1 MDKESIVD
9 VLTADTDVFFACW
22 DTDNGWQV
30 LTNGNASFP
39 AALFAQKGIEALR
52 DVVAESDSRLCD
64 NFLQEIDRGVESHN
78 NEDVIKGNCR
88 TVHMHILDMQ
98 GECIYYRLK
107 CNFMKRDDG
116 SIEKIVFQARELD
129 AEEKYRIHLAQ
140 SVTNDRNPNVF
151 TQDVI
156 KLMRKHQKCKFAL
169 IQLDVE
175 RFKVINEMYGE
186 DFGDDLLKCFE
197 NTLKYICN
205 EMQLYVRLTADVF
218 MIATPYETKEDIL
231 AFVSML
237 EQRLSGYENVKYTLA
252 FGVCF
257 VTDINTNLRLYGDG
271 AALARQSIK
280 GDALHKVAFYHESM
294 RTDARK
300 RKFLEDAMHQALEN
314 HEFVMYL
321 QPKYS
326 ISTCKMVGAE
336 ALVRWQHPEKG
347 LIPPND
353 FIPIFEENGFVIP
366 LDEFM
371 WEEACKLLAEWQ
383 REGKEM
389 LPISVNVSRRH
400 LIDDYF
406 VEVLNHLIEKYQIPK
421 HYLEIEITETEQ
433 SKMQERGIAL
443 LKENGYTLLMDDFGS
458 GYSTLNMLKDTQFDV
473 IKIDRVFLQNFIASD
488 RGQKIVEHTIKMS
501 QDIGL
506 GMVAEGV
513 ETKEQAE
520 FLSNCGCDIAQG
532 FYYAKPMCVA
542 DFKQLQLGK
551 AR

>member
-186 DFGDDLLKCFE
+186 DFGDDLLKYFE

-353 FIPIFEENGFVIP
+353 FIPIFEENG
-366 LDEFM
+366 
-371 WEEACKLLAEWQ
+371 
-383 REGKEM
+383 
-389 LPISVNVSRRH
+389 
-400 LIDDYF
+400 
-406 VEVLNHLIEKYQIPK
+406 
-421 HYLEIEITETEQ
+421 
-433 SKMQERGIAL
+433 
-443 LKENGYTLLMDDFGS
+443 YTLLMDDFGS

>member
-52 DVVAESDSRLCD
+52 DVAAESDSRLCD
-64 NFLQEIDRGVESHN
+64 NFLQEIDRGVESRN

-98 GECIYYRLK
+98 GERIYYRLK

-151 TQDVI
+151 TQDVM

-186 DFGDDLLKCFE
+186 DFGNDLLKYFE

-326 ISTCKMVGAE
+326 ISTHKMVGAE

-371 WEEACKLLAEWQ
+371 W
-383 REGKEM
+383 
-389 LPISVNVSRRH
+389 
-400 LIDDYF
+400 
-406 VEVLNHLIEKYQIPK
+406 IEKYQIPK

-433 SKMQERGIAL
+433 SKIQEKGIVL

>member
-1 MDKESIVD
+1 
-9 VLTADTDVFFACW
+9 
-22 DTDNGWQV
+22 
-30 LTNGNASFP
+30 
-39 AALFAQKGIEALR
+39 
-52 DVVAESDSRLCD
+52 
-64 NFLQEIDRGVESHN
+64 
-78 NEDVIKGNCR
+78 
-88 TVHMHILDMQ
+88 
-98 GECIYYRLK
+98 
-107 CNFMKRDDG
+107 
-116 SIEKIVFQARELD
+116 
-129 AEEKYRIHLAQ
+129 
-140 SVTNDRNPNVF
+140 
-151 TQDVI
+151 
-156 KLMRKHQKCKFAL
+156 
-169 IQLDVE
+169 
-175 RFKVINEMYGE
+175 
-186 DFGDDLLKCFE
+186 
-197 NTLKYICN
+197 
-205 EMQLYVRLTADVF
+205 MQLYVRLTADVF

-400 LIDDYF
+400 LIDDHF

>member
-22 DTDNGWQV
+22 DMENGWQV
-30 LTNGNASFP
+30 LTNGNPSFP
-39 AALFAQKGIEALR
+39 AELFAQKGIDALR
-52 DVVAESDSRLCD
+52 DAVAETDSSLCD
-64 NFLQEIDRGVESHN
+64 NFLQEIHHGVEAHN
-78 NEDVIKGNCR
+78 DGDILKGNCR
-88 TVHMHILDMQ
+88 TVHMHIMNVH
-98 GECIYYRLK
+98 GERIYYRLR
-107 CNFMKRDDG
+107 CNFKKKDDG
-116 SIEKIVFQARELD
+116 SIEKIVFQVRELD

-140 SVTNDRNPNVF
+140 SVTNDRNPGVF
-151 TQDVI
+151 AQDAI
-156 KLMRKHQKCKFAL
+156 KLMRQHQDRKFAL

-186 DFGDDLLKCFE
+186 EFGNDLLKHFD

-231 AFVSML
+231 AFVDML
-237 EQRLSGYENVKYTLA
+237 EQKLSGYENVKYTLA

-257 VTDINTNLRLYGDG
+257 VTDLNTNLRLYGDG

-280 GDALHKVAFYHESM
+280 GDALHKVAFYQESM
-294 RTDARK
+294 RVDARK
-300 RKFLEDAMHQALEN
+300 RKFLEDNMHQALAN
-314 HEFVMYL
+314 HEFVMFL

-326 ISTCKMVGAE
+326 ISTGKMVGAE
-336 ALVRWQHPEKG
+336 ALVRWQHPENG

-353 FIPIFEENGFVIP
+353 FIPLFEENGFVIP

-371 WEEACKLLAEWQ
+371 WEEACRLLAKWQ
-383 REGKEM
+383 QAGREM

-400 LIDDYF
+400 LIDGRF
-406 VEVLNHLIEKYQIPK
+406 VEVLNRLIVKYQIPK
-421 HYLEIEITETEQ
+421 RYLEIEITETEQ
-433 SKMQERGIAL
+433 NKAQESGIAL

-473 IKIDRVFLQNFIASD
+473 IKIDRGFLQNFIASD

-532 FYYAKPMCVA
+532 FYYAKPMCVT
-542 DFKQLQLGK
+542 DFEQLQLGK